1 MNILVADDE
10 LAIRELV
17 GEVLEGD
24 GHSITLA
31 EDGEDALEKF
41 KRSWHEIVFSD
52 IRMPKMNG
60 IELLTAVKEINENTQ
75 FIIMTSH
82 ASIDNSI
89 EALKKGAFDYILK
102 PFEDLDVV
110 TDAANRAITNLS
122 GIRRQQYLL
131 NTLSRQ
137 NQELDSLNKEFREMA
152 IRDGLTGLFNHRY
165 AKERLVEEFDRAIRF
180 GRDLTVLFM
189 DLDHFKFFN
198 DTHGHQ
204 AGDEILQ
211 ILAGLMMKSVRE
223 SDTLARWGGE
233 EFVVI
238 APETSKEQ
246 GCILA
251 EKIRIAVAD
260 HEFPNASQQPL
271 GFVSLSVGISSRS
284 DSTENAEKLLRFADD
299 AVYAAKDSGRNRT
312 VYCSGPQQMNRVRA
326 AADVQKESA
335 TGSVKR
341 WGRPSGH

>member
-1 MNILVADDE
+1 MNILIADDE
-10 LAIRELV
+10 IAIRELV
-17 GEVLEGD
+17 GEILEGE
-24 GHSITLA
+24 GHEITLA

-60 IELLTAVKEINENTQ
+60 IELLGAVKEINANTQ
-75 FIIMTSH
+75 FVIMTSH

-89 EALKKGAFDYILK
+89 DALKKGAFDYILK
-102 PFEDLDVV
+102 PFDDLDIV
-110 TDAANRAITNLS
+110 TDAANRAIANLS

-131 NTLSRQ
+131 NTLARQ
-137 NQELDSLNKEFREMA
+137 NQELDHLNKEFREMA

-165 AKERLVEEFDRAIRF
+165 AKERLDDEFDRAKRF

-211 ILAGLMMKSVRE
+211 ILASLMTEAIRE

-233 EFVVI
+233 EFIVI
-238 APETSKEQ
+238 APETGEEE
-246 GCILA
+246 GCLIA
-251 EKIRIAVAD
+251 ERIRTAVAN
-260 HEFPNASQQPL
+260 HSFPNAEQQPL
-271 GFVSLSVGISSRS
+271 GMVTLSIGVASRS
-284 DSTENAEKLLRFADD
+284 EAMEGPDKLVRRADD
-299 AVYAAKDSGRNRT
+299 AVYSAKDLGRNKT
-312 VYCSGPQQMNRVRA
+312 IFCSGADQMT
-326 AADVQKESA
+326 E
-335 TGSVKR
+335 VK
-341 WGRPSGH
+341 

>member
-10 LAIRELV
+10 IAIRELV
-17 GEVLEGD
+17 GEILEGE
-24 GHSITLA
+24 GHEVTLA

-41 KRSWHEIVFSD
+41 KRTWHEIVFSD

-60 IELLTAVKEINENTQ
+60 IKLLEAIKEINANTQ
-75 FIIMTSH
+75 FVVMTSH

-89 EALKKGAFDYILK
+89 DALKKGAFDYILK
-102 PFEDLDVV
+102 PFEDLDIVS
-110 TDAANRAITNLS
+110 DAANRAIANLS

-131 NTLSRQ
+131 NTLARQ

-165 AKERLVEEFDRAIRF
+165 AKDRLDEEFDRSLRF
-180 GRDLTVLFM
+180 GRELTVLFM

-211 ILAGLMMKSVRE
+211 ILAGLMMKNVRE

-233 EFVVI
+233 EFIVI
-238 APETSKEQ
+238 APETSEEE
-246 GCILA
+246 GGVLA
-251 EKIRIAVAD
+251 EKIRKAVAE
-260 HEFPNASQQPL
+260 HAFPHADKQPL
-271 GFVSLSVGISSRS
+271 GMVSLSIGMSSRS
-284 DSTENAEKLLRFADD
+284 EQTENAEKLLRFADD

-312 VYCSGPQQMNRVRA
+312 IYCSGPQKMNNV
-326 AADVQKESA
+326 
-335 TGSVKR
+335 G
-341 WGRPSGH
+341 

>member
-1 MNILVADDE
+1 MNILVVDDE
-10 LAIRELV
+10 IAIRELV
-17 GEVLEGD
+17 GEILEGE
-24 GHSITLA
+24 GHEVTLA

-41 KRSWHEIVFSD
+41 KRTWHEIVFSD

-60 IELLTAVKEINENTQ
+60 IKLLEAIKEINPNTQ
-75 FIIMTSH
+75 FVVMTSH

-89 EALKKGAFDYILK
+89 DALKKGAFDYILK
-102 PFEDLDVV
+102 PFDDLDIVS
-110 TDAANRAITNLS
+110 DAANRAIANLS

-131 NTLSRQ
+131 NTLARQ

-165 AKERLVEEFDRAIRF
+165 AKERLDEEFDRSMRF
-180 GRDLTVLFM
+180 GRELAVLFM

-211 ILAGLMMKSVRE
+211 ILAGLMMKNVRE

-233 EFVVI
+233 EFIVI
-238 APETSKEQ
+238 APETSEEE
-246 GCILA
+246 GGVLA
-251 EKIRIAVAD
+251 EKIRKAVAE
-260 HEFPNASQQPL
+260 HAFPHADKQPL
-271 GFVSLSVGISSRS
+271 GMVSLSIGMSSRS
-284 DSTENAEKLLRFADD
+284 EQTENAEKLLRFADD

-312 VYCSGPQQMNRVRA
+312 IYCKGPQKMNNV
-326 AADVQKESA
+326 
-335 TGSVKR
+335 G
-341 WGRPSGH
+341 

>member
-10 LAIRELV
+10 IAIRELV
-17 GEVLEGD
+17 GEILEGE
-24 GHSITLA
+24 GHEVTLA

-41 KRSWHEIVFSD
+41 KRTWHEIVFSD

-60 IELLTAVKEINENTQ
+60 IKLLEAIKEINANTQ
-75 FIIMTSH
+75 FVVMTSH

-89 EALKKGAFDYILK
+89 DALKKGAFDYILK
-102 PFEDLDVV
+102 PFEDLDIVS
-110 TDAANRAITNLS
+110 DAADRAIANLS

-131 NTLSRQ
+131 NTLARQ

-165 AKERLVEEFDRAIRF
+165 AKERLDEEFDRSLRF
-180 GRDLTVLFM
+180 GRELTVLFM

-211 ILAGLMMKSVRE
+211 ILAGLMMKNVRE

-233 EFVVI
+233 EFIVI
-238 APETSKEQ
+238 APETSEED
-246 GCILA
+246 GGVLA
-251 EKIRIAVAD
+251 EKIRKAVAE
-260 HEFPNASQQPL
+260 HAFPHADKQPL
-271 GFVSLSVGISSRS
+271 GMVSLSIGMSSRS
-284 DSTENAEKLLRFADD
+284 EQTENAEKLLRFADD

-312 VYCSGPQQMNRVRA
+312 IYCSGPQKMNNV
-326 AADVQKESA
+326 
-335 TGSVKR
+335 G
-341 WGRPSGH
+341 

>member
-10 LAIRELV
+10 IAIRELV
-17 GEVLEGD
+17 GEILEGE
-24 GHSITLA
+24 GHEVTLA

-41 KRSWHEIVFSD
+41 KRTWHEIVFSD

-60 IELLTAVKEINENTQ
+60 IKLLEAIKEINANTQ
-75 FIIMTSH
+75 FVVMTSH

-89 EALKKGAFDYILK
+89 DALKKGAFDYILK
-102 PFEDLDVV
+102 PFEDLDIVS
-110 TDAANRAITNLS
+110 DAANRAIANLS

-131 NTLSRQ
+131 NTLARQ

-165 AKERLVEEFDRAIRF
+165 AKDRLDEEFDRSMRF

-211 ILAGLMMKSVRE
+211 ILAGLMMKNVRE

-233 EFVVI
+233 EFIVI
-238 APETSKEQ
+238 APETSEEQ
-246 GCILA
+246 GCVLA
-251 EKIRIAVAD
+251 EKIRKAVAE
-260 HEFPNASQQPL
+260 HAFPNADKQPM
-271 GFVSLSVGISSRS
+271 GMVSLSIGMSSRS
-284 DSTENAEKLLRFADD
+284 EQTENAEKLLRFADD

-312 VYCSGPQQMNRVRA
+312 IYCSGPQKMNNV
-326 AADVQKESA
+326 
-335 TGSVKR
+335 G
-341 WGRPSGH
+341 